1 MTICLNSPSVTFP
14 GPCPRHG
21 PGNVTFFI
29 SKLLSEVLTAA
40 CNFGQEIFCSLLW
53 SYPLCMAR
61 SDTWRNKKKVPR
73 PQSQKNWLWDLGTSS
88 MTALKLLVRI
98 KHQYF
103 GKTLFWGSFGQARP
117 GRMDEGFAITLK
129 TTSDL
134 PLVHMI
140 HFEFFLASVRAKFLE
155 IYHIQGF

>member
-1 MTICLNSPSVTFP
+1 MSKFTLCDISRSMPSAWAWK
-14 GPCPRHG
+14 CH
-21 PGNVTFFI
+21 FFI

-61 SDTWRNKKKVPR
+61 SDTWRNKKSHQGPR
-73 PQSQKNWLWDLGTSS
+73 TQKNWLWDLGTSS
-88 MTALKLLVRI
+88 MTALKLFVRI

-117 GRMDEGFAITLK
+117 GRVDEGFAITLN
-129 TTSDL
+129 DL
-134 PLVHMI
+134 RPSIDTHDSFSTI
-140 HFEFFLASVRAKFLE
+140 WASVRAKFLG

>member
-61 SDTWRNKKKVPR
+61 SDTWRNKKRYQGPR
-73 PQSQKNWLWDLGTSS
+73 AKKIGSETLVLQVWRPWSYSS
-88 MTALKLLVRI
+88 ELSINILEKRCFEVVL
-98 KHQYF
+98 
-103 GKTLFWGSFGQARP
+103 ARP
-117 GRMDEGFAITLK
+117 GQAEWMKGSQSLWKRPQTFHWYTWFILN
-129 TTSDL
+129 S
-134 PLVHMI
+134 
-140 HFEFFLASVRAKFLE
+140 F
-155 IYHIQGF
+155 